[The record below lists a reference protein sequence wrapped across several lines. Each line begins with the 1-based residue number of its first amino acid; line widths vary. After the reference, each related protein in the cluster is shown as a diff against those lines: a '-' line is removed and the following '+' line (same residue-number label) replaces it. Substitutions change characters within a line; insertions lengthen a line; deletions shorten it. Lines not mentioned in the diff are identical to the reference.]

1 MFGKRVTLFRL
12 FGFEVRLDASWI
24 VIALLVTWSLAVSVF
39 PVEYPELPIVHY
51 WAMGFVGAIGLFAC
65 IVFHELCHS
74 LVARLYGI
82 HMKGITLFIFGGMAE
97 LGEEPG
103 SAKAEFLMAV
113 AGPVASFVLAGVF
126 FLLRPLITRP
136 VEAAGVIAY
145 LAWINVALA
154 CFNLI
159 PAFPLDGG
167 RILRAALWR
176 WKGDLTQ
183 ATRISTLI
191 GSGFGALLMGLGV
204 LRMFT
209 GDLIG
214 ALWTFVIGM
223 FIRSASRSSYEQ
235 MVVQNTL
242 QGEPV
247 ERFMRLHPV
256 SVTPDL
262 NIADLVENYLYR
274 HHYRLYPVV
283 DEEGTLLGCVG
294 AQAVREVPRDKWPW
308 RQVRHIMQECGVTNT
323 VDPHTDAM
331 AALKL
336 MSGTGNSRLMVVDHG
351 HLVGMLTLRDLLG
364 FLRTKLQ
371 LQGGPDGTG
380 RTPGLISHLVTHQ

>member
-1 MFGKRVTLFRL
+1 MFGKRVTLLRL

-39 PVEYPELPIVHY
+39 PVEYPELPLLHY
-51 WAMGFVGAIGLFAC
+51 WAMGLIGALGLFAC
-65 IVFHELCHS
+65 IVFHELSHS

-97 LGEEPG
+97 LGEEPA
-103 SAKAEFLMAV
+103 SAKAEFMMAI
-113 AGPVASFVLAGVF
+113 AGPLASFALAGIF
-126 FLLRPLITRP
+126 FLLRPLVTAP
-136 VEAAGVIAY
+136 VEAAGVVAY

-176 WKGDLTQ
+176 WKGDLTR
-183 ATRISTLI
+183 ATRIATLV

-223 FIRSASRSSYEQ
+223 FIRSASHSSYEQ
-235 MVVQNTL
+235 LILQNTL

-247 ERFMRLHPV
+247 ERFMRSQPV
-256 SVTPDL
+256 AVKPEL
-262 NIADLVENYLYR
+262 NIAELVDNYLYR

-283 DEEGTLLGCVG
+283 DDDGTLLGCVS
-294 AQAVREVPRDKWPW
+294 AQAVREVPRDKWAW
-308 RQVRHIMQECGVTNT
+308 RQVRHIMQECSATNT
-323 VDPHTDAM
+323 IDPHADAM
-331 AALKL
+331 SALKL

-351 HLVGMLTLRDLLG
+351 QLVGMLTLRDLLG

-371 LQGGPDGTG
+371 LQGGPDGPG
-380 RTPGLISHLVTHQ
+380 RTPDLITHRLLPH